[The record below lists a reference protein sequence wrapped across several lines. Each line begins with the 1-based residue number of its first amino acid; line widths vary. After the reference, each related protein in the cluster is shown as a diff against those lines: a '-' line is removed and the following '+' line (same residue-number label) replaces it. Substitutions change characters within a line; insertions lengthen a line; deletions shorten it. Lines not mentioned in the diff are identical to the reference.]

1 MVSQGK
7 VERRL
12 ADFVTACQ
20 REGIKATHQR
30 LEILRELAGTEEHPD
45 AETIYARVH
54 DRLPTLSLDTV
65 YRTLRL
71 FEEKGVIA
79 RVGAV
84 RDRAR
89 FEANTE
95 RHHHFVC
102 TACGRI
108 CDFYSDD
115 LNEEA
120 ARDRASEFGRAE
132 SVHVEVRGRCA
143 DCLPA

>member
-1 MVSQGK
+1 MVSRDK
-7 VERRL
+7 IERRV
-12 ADFVTACQ
+12 ADFVSACQ
-20 REGIKATHQR
+20 RQGVKATHQR

-45 AETIYARVH
+45 AETIYDRVR
-54 DRLPTLSLDTV
+54 DRLPTISLDTV

-71 FEEKGVIA
+71 FEEKGVVS
-79 RVGAV
+79 RVGPI
-84 RDRAR
+84 RNRAR

-102 TACGRI
+102 TRCGKI
-108 CDFYSDD
+108 CDFYGDD

-120 ARDRASEFGRAE
+120 AKARTSEFGKAE

-143 DCLPA
+143 SCLDE

>member
-1 MVSQGK
+1 MVSRK
-7 VERRL
+7 RIERRV
-12 ADFVTACQ
+12 ADFVSACQ
-20 REGIKATHQR
+20 RQGIKATHQR

-45 AETIYARVH
+45 AETLYARVH

-71 FEEKGVIA
+71 FEEKGVIT
-79 RVGAV
+79 RVGSI

-102 TACGRI
+102 TSCGKI
-108 CDFYSDD
+108 CDFYSEE

-120 ARDRASEFGRAE
+120 AKARAGEFGQPE

-143 DCLPA
+143 DCLGA